1 MADEEGNSQEVY
13 DDKSENEMDNENDGL
28 EENIFEARSLLLK
41 NVIITHADGGAVP
54 ADVLVKDGKI
64 AKIDSTIDVSGD
76 VTKIKDAGGLWLT
89 PGSVKLGGDKEDE
102 NSHLSRG
109 TTVMIHHLSA
119 EARSTDILEA
129 LSQKKSALA
138 GRSPANYGFGYRL
151 ENVNELC
158 RNDVEEVMTTD
169 KGVTMITLNPS
180 QLSNLEVIQTF
191 RRMAQLGGII
201 TRVQLGSSD
210 LASHLS
216 RLGVSEVSL
225 REELEEAQVRRLSTL
240 GKQTGLAICLAGV
253 THQPAL
259 EVIKEFRSKGVEI
272 WAELSAKV
280 TQSTVA
286 WVMDDKSLRDIVI
299 MTPSPEVTDLRAH
312 VQLACANP
320 LRMLGSD
327 RGSVVTGS
335 VADLVLW
342 ARNEDTEEEDCS
354 KDNLTQYSVKYVLVN
369 GSVALAAGKGV
380 NPTRAGEFVELTR
393 VKSDDGEGPA
403 ANQSPVSGSR
413 DHCQPIRVERERS
426 EDLSQRVK
434 TAGISLDPAGV
445 TSLDQVRDQNVKKIV
460 YNVQVLNMYLVSIF
474 RFPGCSR
481 DESPLSA
488 SGTSRT
494 QPSP

>member
-1 MADEEGNSQEVY
+1 
-13 DDKSENEMDNENDGL
+13 MDNENVGL

-54 ADVLVKDGKI
+54 ADVLVNDGKI
-64 AKIDSTIDVSGD
+64 AKIDSSIDVSGD
-76 VTKIKDAGGLWLT
+76 VTTIKDAGGLWLT
-89 PGSVKLGGDKEDE
+89 PGSVKLGDKEDE

-119 EARSTDILEA
+119 EARPTDILEA

-138 GRSPANYGFGYRL
+138 GRSSANYGFGYRL
-151 ENVNELC
+151 ENVNELS

-201 TRVQLGSSD
+201 ARVQLDTSD

-216 RLGVSEVSL
+216 RLGVTISPS
-225 REELEEAQVRRLSTL
+225 EELEEAQVRRLSTL
-240 GKQTGLAICLAGV
+240 AKQTGLAICLAGV
-253 THQPAL
+253 THLPAL
-259 EVIKEFRSKGVEI
+259 EVVKEFRSKGVEI

-280 TQSTVA
+280 TQSTVS
-286 WVMDDKSLRDIVI
+286 WVMGDKSLRDIVI
-299 MTPSPEVTDLRAH
+299 MTPAPEVTELRTH
-312 VQLACANP
+312 VQLACVNP
-320 LRMLGSD
+320 LRMLGAD
-327 RGSVVTGS
+327 RGRVVTGS
-335 VADLVLW
+335 MADLVLW
-342 ARNEDTEEEDCS
+342 SRNEDTEEDGA
-354 KDNLTQYSVKYVLVN
+354 KDNLTKYSVKYVLVN
-369 GSVALAAGKGV
+369 GSVALAAGEGV

-403 ANQSPVSGSR
+403 ANQSPVSVSR
-413 DHCQPIRVERERS
+413 DHGQPIRVQRERS

-445 TSLDQVRDQNVKKIV
+445 TSLDQVRDQHVKKIL
-460 YNVQVLNMYLVSIF
+460 YNVQNLNMYLVSIF

-481 DESPLSA
+481 DESPPSA

-494 QPSP
+494 RPSP